1 MHQFLKTA
9 CVCERIFEPYT
20 VSHCRNRQFGIG
32 EKFFGFVD
40 PEFCHIL
47 MYCHAGVFLK
57 QFAEIVFG
65 KADAV
70 AYGVDIQI

>member
-9 CVCERIFEPYT
+9 CVRERIFEPYT

-57 QFAEIVFG
+57 
-65 KADAV
+65 
-70 AYGVDIQI
+70 